1 MGEEREQAGEVRGEI
16 AELGCSQDQV
26 AHLL

>member
-1 MGEEREQAGEVRGEI
+1 MGEEREQAGIVRGEI

-26 AHLL
+26 ACLS